1 MKRVKQSLSIIT
13 FTALVAAAGSLQAS
27 PDGHEHG
34 SHGDSHGSM
43 MNHDM
48 HGSDK
53 GHGDHAG
60 HGDHK
65 GHGEHKDHGS
75 AMGKMFLV
83 ERDIDGYKV
92 SFHVMKAKPGKEM
105 GGSHD
110 FMVKVEKDGK
120 ALNSITMN
128 TKVVHPNGKSETK
141 KAMKMGDWMMA
152 GYDLDHD
159 GKHQLMI
166 LFKTADGKKHQGGV
180 HYPAK

>member
-1 MKRVKQSLSIIT
+1 MKKVKQSLSVIT
-13 FTALVAAAGSLQAS
+13 FAALVATAGPLQAS

-34 SHGDSHGSM
+34 DSHSDSHGSM

-53 GHGDHAG
+53 GHGDH
-60 HGDHK
+60 K

-75 AMGKMFLV
+75 AMSEMFLV
-83 ERDIDGYKV
+83 EKDIDGYKV

-110 FMVKVEKDGK
+110 FMVKVEKEGK
-120 ALNSITMN
+120 ALTDMTMN
-128 TKVVHPNGKSETK
+128 TKVVHPSGKSETK

-152 GYDLDHD
+152 GYDLGHD